1 VSRILSQWNLLPEGE
16 AAAQIL
22 PCCGSQ
28 AWARA
33 LVSQRPVEDLAA
45 LQAASD
51 RIWSSLSVADWL
63 EAFASHPRI
72 GSAAPAGKSSP
83 QSVAWSAREQSD
95 ATKADDSVKLALAAA
110 SRKYELKFGRLFIIC
125 ATGKSA
131 AEILDNLER
140 RLNNEEPVEFQEAA
154 GQQRQITHLR
164 LKKWLTE

>member
-1 VSRILSQWNLLPEGE
+1 VSHILFQWNRLPEDE

-33 LVSQRPVEDLAA
+33 LASQRPFEELAI
-45 LQAASD
+45 LLKASD
-51 RIWSSLSVADWL
+51 AVWSNLSASDWL

-72 GSAAPAGKSSP
+72 GSAVPVGKSSP

-95 ATKADDSVKLALAAA
+95 ATGAVDSIKLALAAA
-110 SRKYELKFGRLFIIC
+110 NREYERRFGRIFIVC

-131 AEILDNLER
+131 AEILENLER
-140 RLNNEEPVEFQEAA
+140 RLNNKEPAELLEAA
-154 GQQRQITHLR
+154 EQQRQIIQLR
-164 LKKWLTE
+164 LHKWLTE